1 MSGPWTTPPAGAD
14 LPPRNGNVQ
23 MYHTRQIYPRNDVT
37 GNSWTPGRELV
48 FQFESDPASGWLVP
62 DQCKLYARFSVG
74 TKGQIGRIGEA
85 GAGSKA
91 RVPSQSL
98 RFAACP
104 IYGALSAARYSQNG
118 VTVQAQ
124 GAELDTLAQLQL
136 RLMGSRESHD
146 TNGILGCDSLR
157 QKMMHPEAAAVQV
170 AADGAQSSALGFD
183 PQVIPND
190 KHKILL
196 ERYETNK
203 DIELATPVSLALTSF
218 GINKFICGGSHDLR
232 FTIGQEGR
240 NLRKSMYTQEIPA
253 TALGSGSVVSACTVN
268 DAAVGEDN
276 NEATT
281 SKLAKGA
288 ADGAFFAAEAGARA
302 IARSRCLARYAPAI
316 AAYDDTASADHE
328 LEIDI
333 KEVYLMATYALPV
346 AGTVPRP
353 LSSQYVFDHITL
365 LTKQLDNATQTL
377 TQQFTIP
384 VNTTRI
390 ILGLREGGTPSLAV
404 NRELLG
410 RTAGKLGHD
419 GDGNGRIT
427 SASIT
432 LAGQVLPQPAFQ
444 IDAKAGKIIRPWSEW
459 QGFLKSSIGNTAGAQ
474 NLSEFEDDMLLA
486 FRIMGARDSVAQN
499 LTTRLTFGGT
509 GTSGNTEL
517 LVFCIGQ
524 QVWENQFDD
533 DSSFMPTSV
542 SVEEVV

>member
-37 GNSWTPGRELV
+37 GGSWAPGREIV

-62 DQCKLYARFSVG
+62 DQCKLYARFSIG
-74 TKGQIGRIGEA
+74 TKAGITRLGEA
-85 GAGSKA
+85 TAGDKA
-91 RVPSQSL
+91 RVPSQAL

-104 IYGALSAARYSQNG
+104 LYGALSAARYSMNG

-136 RLMGSRESHD
+136 RLLGSRESHD

-157 QKMMHPEAAAVQV
+157 QKMMHPEAGAVQV
-170 AADGAQSSALGFD
+170 GDGGTQSSVLGFD

-196 ERYETNK
+196 ERYNTNK
-203 DIELATPVSLALTSF
+203 DIELATPISLSLTSF

-240 NLRKSMYTQEIPA
+240 NLKKSMYTQVVPA
-253 TALGSGSVVSACTVN
+253 TPLGSGSTVSGCSVN
-268 DAAVGEDN
+268 GNALAAIGDAAVEV
-276 NEATT
+276 A
-281 SKLAKGA
+281 LANGTGTFNAGDA
-288 ADGAFFAAEAGARA
+288 AARA
-302 IARSRCLARYAPAI
+302 VARSRCLARYAPAI
-316 AAYDDTASADHE
+316 PAYDDATSAAHE
-328 LEIDI
+328 LEIDV

-346 AGTVPRP
+346 VGTVERP
-353 LSSQYVFDHITL
+353 LSTQYLFDHITL
-365 LTKQLDNATQTL
+365 LTKQLDNGTQTL

-390 ILGLREGGTPSLAV
+390 ILGLREGGTPSLAQ

-410 RTAGKLGHD
+410 LTAGKLGHD
-419 GDGNGRIT
+419 GTGAGRIT

-432 LAGQVLPQPAFQ
+432 LAGQVLPQPAYQ
-444 IDAKAGKIIRPWSEW
+444 IDAKDGVIIRPWSDW
-459 QGFLKSSIGNTAGAQ
+459 QNFLKGSIGNTAGAQ

-486 FRIMGARDSVAQN
+486 FRIMGSRDSVAQN

-524 QVWENQFDD
+524 QVWEATYDD

-542 SVEEVV
+542 KVEEVV

>member
-37 GNSWTPGRELV
+37 GGSWSPGREIV

-62 DQCKLYARFSVG
+62 DQCKLYARFSIG
-74 TKGQIGRIGEA
+74 TKGGIGRIGEA

-91 RVPSQSL
+91 RIPSQSL

-104 IYGALSAARYSQNG
+104 MYGALSAARYSMNG

-136 RLMGSRESHD
+136 RLLGSRESHD

-157 QKMMHPEAAAVQV
+157 QRMMHPEAAAVQV
-170 AADGAQSSALGFD
+170 GADGSQSSALGFD

-218 GINKFICGGSHDLR
+218 GVNKFICGGSHDLR

-240 NLRKSMYTQEIPA
+240 NLKKSMYTQEIPA
-253 TALGSGSVVSACTVN
+253 TALGSGSVVSDCTVN
-268 DAAVGEDN
+268 DAAVAEDTVA
-276 NEATT
+276 ATT

-288 ADGAFFAAEAGARA
+288 ADGLFFAQDAGDRA
-302 IARSRCLARYAPAI
+302 VARSRCLARYAPAI
-316 AAYDDTASADHE
+316 AAYDDATSAAHE
-328 LEIDI
+328 LEIDV

-346 AGTVPRP
+346 VGTVQRP
-353 LSSQYVFDHITL
+353 LSSQYLFDHITL
-365 LTKQLDNATQTL
+365 LTKTLDNATTNL

-390 ILGLREGGTPSLAV
+390 IIGLREGGTPSLTQ

-410 RTAGKLGHD
+410 QTAGKLGHD
-419 GDGNGRIT
+419 GAGNGRIT

-432 LAGQVLPQPAFQ
+432 LAGQVLPQPAYN
-444 IDAKAGKIIRPWSEW
+444 IDAKDGVIIRPWSDW
-459 QGFLKSSIGNTAGAQ
+459 QNFLKGSIGNTAGAQ

-486 FRIMGARDSVAQN
+486 FRIMGNRDSVAQN

-524 QVWENQFDD
+524 QVWEATYDD

-542 SVEEVV
+542 KVEEVV

>member
-74 TKGQIGRIGEA
+74 TKGGVQRIGEA
-85 GAGSKA
+85 NANGSKA
-91 RVPSQSL
+91 RIPSQAL

-157 QKMMHPEAAAVQV
+157 QKMMHPEAAAVQMT
-170 AADGAQSSALGFD
+170 AGGAQSNVLGFD

-240 NLRKSMYTQEIPA
+240 NLRKSMYTQEVPA
-253 TALGSGSVVSACTVN
+253 TPLGSGSVVSDCNVN
-268 DAAVGEDN
+268 ASGVDAVGDASAEAALAGGTGAFVAADAA
-276 NEATT
+276 T
-281 SKLAKGA
+281 
-288 ADGAFFAAEAGARA
+288 RA
-302 IARSRCLARYAPAI
+302 VARSRCLARYAPAI
-316 AAYDDTASADHE
+316 PAYDDTGATTE

-365 LTKQLDNATQTL
+365 LTKQLDNTTKTL

-390 ILGLREGGTPSLAV
+390 ILGLREGGTPTLAV

-419 GDGNGRIT
+419 GSGNGRIT

-432 LAGQVLPQPAFQ
+432 LAGQVLPQPAYQ
-444 IDAKAGKIIRPWSEW
+444 IDAKDGKIIRPWSDW

-499 LTTRLTFGGT
+499 LTTRLTFGGS

>member
-37 GNSWTPGRELV
+37 GASWTPGRELV

-62 DQCKLYARFSVG
+62 DQCKLYARFSIG
-74 TKGQIGRIGEA
+74 TKAGVQRIGEA
-85 GAGSKA
+85 DANGSKA
-91 RVPSQSL
+91 RIPSQSL

-157 QKMMHPEAAAVQV
+157 QKMMHPEAAAVQMT
-170 AADGAQSSALGFD
+170 AGGAQSSVLGFD

-218 GINKFICGGSHDLR
+218 GINKFVCGGSHDLR

-253 TALGSGSVVSACTVN
+253 TALGSGSVVSDCNVN
-268 DAAVGEDN
+268 GNAVAAVGDAAAEG
-276 NEATT
+276 A
-281 SKLAKGA
+281 LAGGTGTFVA
-288 ADGAFFAAEAGARA
+288 ADAAARA
-302 IARSRCLARYAPAI
+302 VARSRCLARYAPAI
-316 AAYDDTASADHE
+316 PAYDDTGATTE

-365 LTKQLDNATQTL
+365 LTKQLDAGTTNL
-377 TQQFTIP
+377 NSQFTIP

-390 ILGLREGGTPSLAV
+390 IIGCREGGTPSLAV

-410 RTAGKLGHD
+410 QTAGKLGHD
-419 GDGNGRIT
+419 GNGNGRVT

-432 LAGQVLPQPAFQ
+432 LAGQVLPQPAYQ
-444 IDAKAGKIIRPWSEW
+444 IDAKSGLIVRPWHDW